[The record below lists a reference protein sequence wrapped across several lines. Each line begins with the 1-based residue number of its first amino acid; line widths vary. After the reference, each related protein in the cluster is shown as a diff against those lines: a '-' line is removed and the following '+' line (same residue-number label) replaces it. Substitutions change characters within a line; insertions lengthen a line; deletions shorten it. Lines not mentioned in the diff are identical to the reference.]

1 VASLDPWHAAKP
13 YGLGLGWGRVRELDL
28 PRDRAGRLIPT
39 GECWCGCEEVT
50 TPGNYF
56 SSGHDKFAEAAVI
69 NLEYGSVAELL
80 IRHGFGPGGRNARAE
95 LTEWRAGGGRTR

>member
-1 VASLDPWHAAKP
+1 MR
-13 YGLGLGWGRVRELDL
+13 GLDL

-95 LTEWRAGGGRTR
+95 LTEWRARGGRTR